1 MTIKICY
8 EYKSCFS
15 CFYLWILERVGQ
27 RGITSFNYVYDHDGM
42 VINLCWVILK
52 NWRGKVKINIQH
64 NYRRERVFDKSG

>member
-15 CFYLWILERVGQ
+15 CLYLWILERGGQ

-42 VINLCWVILK
+42 A
-52 NWRGKVKINIQH
+52 
-64 NYRRERVFDKSG
+64 

>member
-15 CFYLWILERVGQ
+15 CLYLWILERVGQ

-42 VINLCWVILK
+42 VSDIK
-52 NWRGKVKINIQH
+52 EFEGKGENQ
-64 NYRRERVFDKSG
+64 YTTQL